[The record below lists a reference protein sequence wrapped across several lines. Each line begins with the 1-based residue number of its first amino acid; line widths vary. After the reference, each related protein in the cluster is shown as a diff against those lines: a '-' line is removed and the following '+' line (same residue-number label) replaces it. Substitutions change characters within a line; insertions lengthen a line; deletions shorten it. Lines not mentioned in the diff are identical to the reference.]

1 MNTTKIIPISSEIR
15 EVVLTN
21 FKEKKAKDS
30 IPETNSRKC
39 IPIPFRLPSLESDS
53 TQLEINAVSPLSI
66 PEDENMN
73 SCELNERGKEKNK
86 RETSKTVEVEE
97 DPLPPTLEVSH
108 SVE

>member
-1 MNTTKIIPISSEIR
+1 MYLHPQKSLISFLPTSR
-15 EVVLTN
+15 
-21 FKEKKAKDS
+21 KKKVKDS

-53 TQLEINAVSPLSI
+53 TQLGINAVSPLLI
-66 PEDENMN
+66 PEEENMN
-73 SCELNERGKEKNK
+73 SCEINEKGKEKNK